1 MEWGVDFK
9 GNDVAL
15 KKGILHWEECANLCQ
30 GFMKLNLIKSIS
42 IVGTP
47 TASSSSFPL
56 KTEQ

>member
-30 GFMKLNLIKSIS
+30 GFMKLNLIKYCRYSNCFELKF
-42 IVGTP
+42 
-47 TASSSSFPL
+47 SFFK
-56 KTEQ
+56 KTVQ

>member
-30 GFMKLNLIKSIS
+30 GFMKLNLIKSKYCRHKL
-42 IVGTP
+42 
-47 TASSSSFPL
+47 SFKNCL
-56 KTEQ
+56 VKIK